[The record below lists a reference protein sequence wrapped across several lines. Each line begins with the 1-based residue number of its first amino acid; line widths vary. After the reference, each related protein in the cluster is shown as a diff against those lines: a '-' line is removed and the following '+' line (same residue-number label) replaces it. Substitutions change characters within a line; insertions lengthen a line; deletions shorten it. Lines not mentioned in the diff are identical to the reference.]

1 MTSLTANLGKS
12 AMLPSARITQDLT
25 IAILIET
32 EPQLIEKNHSTS
44 PQQTES
50 RAKPHLDSSTQ
61 DLPLKSQSKK
71 SSDRVEHFALQ
82 VSAVKTQPYIRPL
95 NLFEAKKEIAEIVE
109 MVGDTKVRSRL
120 VLNRQNASLIE
131 KKYIQSWT
139 EKCEAIG
146 RLNYPRGNIEG
157 QVTTKVSIANDG
169 KLVSA
174 NIIKSSGI
182 ASLDQAVIKTVQ
194 QASPFQPFNTD
205 MRKNYDLIEFT
216 RIWRFS
222 RSRQIIY

>member
-1 MTSLTANLGKS
+1 
-12 AMLPSARITQDLT
+12 
-25 IAILIET
+25 
-32 EPQLIEKNHSTS
+32 
-44 PQQTES
+44 
-50 RAKPHLDSSTQ
+50 
-61 DLPLKSQSKK
+61 
-71 SSDRVEHFALQ
+71 
-82 VSAVKTQPYIRPL
+82 
-95 NLFEAKKEIAEIVE
+95 

-120 VLNRQNASLIE
+120 VLNQQNASLVE

-182 ASLDQAVIKTVQ
+182 ASLDQAVIKTVE